1 MDLGWQRSYSQSY
14 GFSSRHVQMWELDH
28 KDGWGQRIYAFELWC
43 WRRLLRVPWTARRS
57 NQSILKEINPEY
69 SSEGLMLNLKFQ
81 YFGHLMGRTESL
93 EKILMLGK
101 IEGGRRRE
109 WQRTRWLDGITD
121 SMDMSLSK
129 LWELVMD
136 REAWRAAIHGVAESQ
151 KQLNDWCE
159 LAEGGQNPVLKPVW
173 WFPGRP
179 CLQDL
184 TLFWNITQS

>member
-1 MDLGWQRSYSQSY
+1 MFASGERQDLSKNGELYGVGTSLTLIPLSPVGLKTNLQSP
-14 GFSSRHVQMWELDH
+14 GKLF
-28 KDGWGQRIYAFELWC
+28 
-43 WRRLLRVPWTARRS
+43 RVPWTASRS
-57 NQSILKEINPEY
+57 NQPILKEINPEY

-93 EKILMLGK
+93 EKILILGK
-101 IEGGRRRE
+101 IEGGRRRGR
-109 WQRTRWLDGITD
+109 QRMVGWHSPTRWTWIWANSGRWWRTGKPGVLQ
-121 SMDMSLSK
+121 SLESQ
-129 LWELVMD
+129 
-136 REAWRAAIHGVAESQ
+136 SQ
-151 KQLNDWCE
+151 KQLNDWRE